1 MRTSRSDLSR
11 PAGPAG
17 ADPCRPGLSN
27 PRSEILRLLG
37 FAGLAAAM
45 TLASVPAPRALDAA
59 ARTPVPEKTYRSAK
73 DALRAGMREYN
84 AGDKQGA
91 ARALE
96 YAAGQG
102 HALALWKLGRM
113 YADGDGV
120 PHDDLKA
127 FEFFSRIADAST
139 DDGPDPQNS
148 AVLGSAFTALGTYFL
163 EGIKGTYVRPN
174 PERAYDMFNYAASYY
189 GDPNAQY
196 NLARLYLDGTGVEAD
211 PRQAARWFNLAAEK
225 GHHPAQALL
234 GDMLVN
240 GLGGIPIQR
249 VRGLMWLSLAR
260 EGAESRKDDWI
271 VALYEKNWAAA
282 SEDDRAEAQTQL
294 QTVGSIRKRR

>member
-1 MRTSRSDLSR
+1 MRTSRTDLSR
-11 PAGPAG
+11 PETPAV
-17 ADPCRPGLSN
+17 ADPGRP
-27 PRSEILRLLG
+27 RRLPIASAV
-37 FAGLAAAM
+37 AGTLVLLALPG
-45 TLASVPAPRALDAA
+45 TRPRALDAGA
-59 ARTPVPEKTYRSAK
+59 MTSVPLSLPVAEKNYRSAK
-73 DALRAGMREYN
+73 DALKAGVREYN

-113 YADGDGV
+113 YAEGDGV

-139 DDGPDPQNS
+139 DDGPDPQN
-148 AVLGSAFTALGTYFL
+148 ATVTASAFTALGTYFL
-163 EGIKGTYVRPN
+163 DGIKGTYVSAN
-174 PERAYDMFNYAASYY
+174 AERAYDMFNYAASYY

-196 NLARLYLDGTGVEAD
+196 NLARLYLDGNGVEAD

-234 GDMLVN
+234 GDILVN
-240 GLGGIPIQR
+240 GSGGVPVQR
-249 VRGLMWLSLAR
+249 IRGLVWLSLAR
-260 EGAESRKDDWI
+260 EGAEGRKDDWI
-271 VALYEKNWAAA
+271 VALYEKDWA
-282 SEDDRAEAQTQL
+282 SVSQDDRTEAQTQL
-294 QTVGSIRKRR
+294 QTVGSIRRRR

>member
-1 MRTSRSDLSR
+1 MLTSRVALSR
-11 PAGPAG
+11 FAPAGVTPGRYRTAAFAVLAG
-17 ADPCRPGLSN
+17 A
-27 PRSEILRLLG
+27 LLLQ
-37 FAGLAAAM
+37 AP
-45 TLASVPAPRALDAA
+45 ASQALDAFV
-59 ARTPVPEKTYRSAK
+59 RTPVPVAEKSYRSARE
-73 DALRAGMREYN
+73 ALRVGVRDYN
-84 AGDKQGA
+84 AGDKEGA

-113 YADGDGV
+113 YAEGDGV

-127 FEFFSRIADAST
+127 FEFFSRIADASSDEGGDT
-139 DDGPDPQNS
+139 QNA
-148 AVLGSAFTALGTYFL
+148 AVTGSAFTALGSYFL
-163 EGIKGTYVRPN
+163 DGIKGTYVRPN

-234 GDMLVN
+234 GDLLVN
-240 GLGGIPIQR
+240 GAGGVPQQR
-249 VRGLMWLSLAR
+249 IKGLVWLSLAR
-260 EGAESRKDDWI
+260 DGAQGRKDDWI
-271 VALYEKNWAAA
+271 VALYDKNWTAA
-282 SEDDRAEAQTQL
+282 SLDDRTEAQTQL
-294 QTVGSIRKRR
+294 QTVGSIKRR

>member
-1 MRTSRSDLSR
+1 MLTSR
-11 PAGPAG
+11 PALG
-17 ADPCRPGLSN
+17 RPGQAGVS
-27 PRSEILRLLG
+27 PRRLG
-37 FAGLAAAM
+37 TVGLA
-45 TLASVPAPRALDAA
+45 LAVLAGGLLFGAPAPKALDAF
-59 ARTPVPEKTYRSAK
+59 ARTPVPAASTEKSYRSARE
-73 DALRAGMREYN
+73 ALRVGVRDYN
-84 AGDKQGA
+84 AGDKEGA

-113 YADGDGV
+113 YAEGDGV

-139 DDGPDPQNS
+139 DEVGDSQNA
-148 AVLGSAFTALGTYFL
+148 AVTGSAFTALGSYFL
-163 EGIKGTYVRPN
+163 DGIKGTYVRPN

-240 GLGGIPIQR
+240 GAGGVPQQR
-249 VRGLMWLSLAR
+249 IRGLVWLSLAR
-260 EGAESRKDDWI
+260 DGAQGRKDDWI
-271 VALYEKNWAAA
+271 VALYDKNWAAA
-282 SEDDRAEAQTQL
+282 TADDRTEAQTQL
-294 QTVGSIRKRR
+294 QTVGSIKRRN

>member
-1 MRTSRSDLSR
+1 MLTSRVPLSRHR
-11 PAGPAG
+11 PAGVSPRRLRVIALAALAG
-17 ADPCRPGLSN
+17 A
-27 PRSEILRLLG
+27 LLLQ
-37 FAGLAAAM
+37 A
-45 TLASVPAPRALDAA
+45 PAPKALDAFV
-59 ARTPVPEKTYRSAK
+59 RTPIPVSEKGYRSARE
-73 DALRAGMREYN
+73 ALRAGVREYN
-84 AGDKQGA
+84 AGDKEGA

-113 YADGDGV
+113 YAEGDGV

-139 DDGPDPQNS
+139 DDGGDPQNA
-148 AVLGSAFTALGTYFL
+148 AVTGSAFTALGSYFL
-163 EGIKGTYVRPN
+163 DGIKGTYVRPN

-196 NLARLYLDGTGVEAD
+196 NLARLYLDGNGVEAD

-240 GLGGIPIQR
+240 GAGGVPQQR
-249 VRGLMWLSLAR
+249 VKGLVWLSLAR
-260 EGAESRKDDWI
+260 DGAQGRKDDWI

-282 SEDDRAEAQTQL
+282 SPDDRTEAQTQL
-294 QTVGSIRKRR
+294 QTVGSIKRRN